1 MEKSQIPCQI
11 RRVNLCRHCVLWVA
25 FKWMW
30 ECHPTWSEDLY
41 IQTVIIIDGDICS
54 RTNWSNMCA
63 SGTIHRKGRCQ
74 YDTEIGGTSTGEEEE
89 KSDRVNH
96 KTTTSVRPLRI
107 YKSQTDR
114 RRPSTS
120 LLYSGII
127 QSLSLWYEHTTWP
140 KVNWAEHRD
149 NGSGMC
155 RAFMSKY
162 GAASEQVSVFN

>member
-1 MEKSQIPCQI
+1 MRNSESEFVQT
-11 RRVNLCRHCVLWVA
+11 LCVVGC
-25 FKWMW
+25 
-30 ECHPTWSEDLY
+30 
-41 IQTVIIIDGDICS
+41 IQMDVGMSSHLVGGSIYTDSDNNRWGHLQLRS

-114 RRPSTS
+114 RRPLTS